1 MGLKEVLSKL
11 KLVEL
16 AAAPPRATGSSAGGA
31 APGAGPELEQL
42 LAALPEPPPIDDRA
56 LAPAEGSGGELE
68 IPGFGE
74 IYRSAGIGEPA
85 HGFTALKVHEM
96 LASPGLAELAP
107 SAKAAALAGFLAM
120 NPGGRVALGEIIQD
134 AVRRDQALDR
144 FEGFLAG
151 KLAQRRAA
159 VERDNALLQAELDEL
174 ARKHRATMEANQ
186 RALAALA
193 AKVDEWRAAKRAEE
207 RRLQAAV
214 APFVEGNPITVD
226 PSAAGGE
233 AG

>member
-16 AAAPPRATGSSAGGA
+16 AAAPPQATGSSAGGA

-42 LAALPEPPPIDDRA
+42 LAALPEPPPI
-56 LAPAEGSGGELE
+56 E

-74 IYRSAGIGEPA
+74 IYRAAGIGEPA